1 MIVGIPKEIK
11 NNENRVG
18 LTPAG
23 VKELVKHGHT
33 VYVQRSAG
41 ENSGFS
47 DEEYINYGANILPTI
62 EDVYAIAEM
71 IVKVKEPIEPEYELI
86 KENQLIFTYFHFAC
100 DEGLT
105 LAMKKNKAVCLAYE
119 TVQLSTPASHTNE

>member
-11 NNENRVG
+11 INENRVG

-86 KENQLIFTYFHFAC
+86 KENQLIFT
-100 DEGLT
+100 
-105 LAMKKNKAVCLAYE
+105 
-119 TVQLSTPASHTNE
+119 